1 MRALSLNRLAGRG
14 RFGTRVPKPRKAFG
28 WNEETIRTICSIGRF
43 RKT

>member
-1 MRALSLNRLAGRG
+1 MRPLSLIPPAGRG
-14 RFGTRVPKPRKAFG
+14 HFGTQVPKPRKAFG